1 MVSVSKIF
9 WIFFEKHKFL
19 FISNKSRHFSFVL
32 TLVVPDLNLYLLNYQ
47 PVGFFLGENNDNNN
61 AIHFLIVV
69 DKKNPFLM
77 IQKFNGQNKD
87 EKYVKITLSWVWILC
102 RLPTKYIDVDKE
114 FM

>member
-1 MVSVSKIF
+1 
-9 WIFFEKHKFL
+9 
-19 FISNKSRHFSFVL
+19 
-32 TLVVPDLNLYLLNYQ
+32 
-47 PVGFFLGENNDNNN
+47 
-61 AIHFLIVV
+61 
-69 DKKNPFLM
+69 M